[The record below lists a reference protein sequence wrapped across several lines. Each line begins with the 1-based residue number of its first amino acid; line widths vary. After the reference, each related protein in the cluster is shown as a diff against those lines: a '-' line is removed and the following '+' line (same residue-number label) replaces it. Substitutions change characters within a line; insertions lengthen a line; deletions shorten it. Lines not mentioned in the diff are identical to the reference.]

1 MATTSS
7 TNSTSS
13 AASAVTTSNI
23 DVASIVAQLMTVE
36 NQPLDAIKAKITG
49 VQTVISDLGT
59 MKSKVA
65 TLQSALTTF
74 EDPSTYNNPSANSSD
89 NTVVTATANSNAAIA
104 SVGVSV
110 SQLAQASKLL
120 LTKGANSNFSSATD
134 TVTIDAVNG
143 FSVKVGSATYNT
155 KDTANPLVSTGAG
168 GATTLTDLKNWING
182 LGVNVSANIVQT
194 ISANDYV
201 LQISGTQTGL
211 ANAVTVDLG
220 SLNSAAGSATSLS
233 TATAGSYT
241 PASNKVTTSGSGDGA
256 TFSVNVSGAN
266 AGTVTVTGGSGY
278 KIGDTVTI
286 AAGELGNGSSA
297 STFTITAVDGT
308 ADSLAASSITSAQN
322 AVATI
327 DGVTISRSSN
337 SINDVV
343 SGITFNLV
351 GQSANGSTTSV
362 TVQQGADNSSA
373 MINTLINAYNDV
385 VNQYNTYTANSNS
398 SSGTTSTNGDFAND
412 PTMLSFVNN
421 IKSMFAYG
429 ATDTTSAAISGYSSI
444 TNSANIDT
452 TNGYL
457 QVNGAKYKFSSIGQ
471 SDPTVSQFVSWVNG
485 LGAGVTASF
494 DGSKINLNNS
504 QTGGSN
510 SIDLSG
516 VTNPVARTTVSLAAM
531 GMDIQLDGTMQFN
544 TASYQQAASSGLYS
558 KLAKG
563 LKMGFSGSGSSLD
576 TFLISEIDP
585 AKGAL
590 VQQIATQQ
598 SSISDLQKRQANL
611 QDHLNQVQNNYI
623 TQYSALNALLFQLNS
638 TSTSLASALAA
649 VTNINAGN

>member
-1 MATTSS
+1 MATTSTTNTS
-7 TNSTSS
+7 TT
-13 AASAVTTSNI
+13 ASAVTTSNI
-23 DVASIVAQLMTVE
+23 DVASIVSQLMTVE

-65 TLQSALTTF
+65 TLQSTLTTF

-89 NTVVTATANSNAAIA
+89 NTVVTATANSSAAIA

-168 GATTLTDLKNWING
+168 GDTTLTDLKNWING

-194 ISANDYV
+194 VSANDYV

-211 ANAVTVDLG
+211 ANAVTVNLG
-220 SLNSAAGSATSLS
+220 SLNSATGSATSLS

-241 PASNKVTTSGSGDGA
+241 PASNKITTSGSGTGA
-256 TFSVNVSGAN
+256 TISVNVSGAN

-278 KIGDTVTI
+278 KIGDTVKI
-286 AAGELGNGSSA
+286 AAGELGNGSLA
-297 STFTITAVDGT
+297 STFTITALDGA
-308 ADSLAASSITSAQN
+308 ADKLAASSISSAQN
-322 AVATI
+322 ALATI
-327 DGVTISRSSN
+327 GGVTVSRSSN

-373 MINTLINAYNDV
+373 MINTLIKAYNDV
-385 VNQYNTYTANSNS
+385 ITQYNTYTANSNS
-398 SSGTTSTNGDFAND
+398 GSSTATKNGDFAND

-444 TNSANIDT
+444 TNSANIDA

-590 VQQIATQQ
+590 VQQIASQQ
-598 SSISDLQKRQANL
+598 SSVSDLQKRQANL

-623 TQYSALNALLFQLNS
+623 TQYSSLNALLFQLNS

-649 VTNINAGN
+649 VTNINAGK

>member
-1 MATTSS
+1 MATTG
-7 TNSTSS
+7 TTTATS

-89 NTVVTATANSNAAIA
+89 TSVVTATANSNAAIG
-104 SVGVSV
+104 SVNVSV

-120 LTKGANSNFSSATD
+120 LTKGVNSNFSSATD
-134 TVTIDAVNG
+134 TVTIDSVNG
-143 FSVKVGSATYNT
+143 FSIKVGNTAYNT
-155 KDTANPLVSTGAG
+155 KAVANPLAATGAG

-182 LGVNVSANIVQT
+182 LGANIAANIVQT
-194 ISANDYV
+194 VSANDYV
-201 LQISGTQTGL
+201 LQISGTQTGS
-211 ANAVTVDLG
+211 ANAVTVDVGTLSSATG
-220 SLNSAAGSATSLS
+220 SALTGLSAATVGI
-233 TATAGSYT
+233 YT
-241 PASNKVTTSGSGDGA
+241 PNSSKISTSGSGTGA
-256 TFSVNVSGAN
+256 TIAVNVSGVN
-266 AGTVTVTGGSGY
+266 SGTVTVTGGSGY

-286 AAGELGNGSSA
+286 AAGELGAGSSS
-297 STFTITAVDGT
+297 STFTINAVDGA
-308 ADSLAASSITSAQN
+308 ADKFAASSISSAQN
-322 AVATI
+322 AIATI
-327 DGVTISRSSN
+327 GGVTVSRASN

-343 SGITFNLV
+343 NGITFNLV
-351 GQSANGSTTSV
+351 GQSTNGSSASV
-362 TVQQGADNSSA
+362 TVQQGADSSSA
-373 MINTLINAYNDV
+373 MINTLIKAYNDV
-385 VNQYNTYTANSNS
+385 VSQYNTYTANSNS

-412 PTMLSFVNN
+412 PTLLSFVNN

-429 ATDTTSAAISGYSSI
+429 ATDTTSANISGYSSI
-444 TNSANIDT
+444 SDSAKLDT
-452 TNGYL
+452 VNGYL
-457 QVNGAKYKFSSIGQ
+457 QVNGVKYKFSSIGQ
-471 SDPTVSQFVSWVNG
+471 SDPTISQFVSWVNG
-485 LGAGVTASF
+485 LGAGITASF
-494 DGSKINLNNS
+494 GGSKINFNNS

-516 VTNPVARTTVSLAAM
+516 VINSVARTTVSLAAM
-531 GMDIQLDGTMQFN
+531 GMDIQLDGTIQFN

-576 TFLISEIDP
+576 AFLASEIDP

-598 SSISDLQKRQANL
+598 TSVTSLQKKQADFQN
-611 QDHLNQVQNNYI
+611 HLNQVQNNYI

-649 VTNINAGN
+649 VTNINAGK

>member
-1 MATTSS
+1 MATTSTTNTS
-7 TNSTSS
+7 TT
-13 AASAVTTSNI
+13 ASAVTTSNI
-23 DVASIVAQLMTVE
+23 DVASIVSQLMTVE

-65 TLQSALTTF
+65 TLQSTLTTF

-168 GATTLTDLKNWING
+168 GDTTLTDLKNWING

-194 ISANDYV
+194 VSANDYV

-211 ANAVTVDLG
+211 ANAVTVNLG
-220 SLNSAAGSATSLS
+220 SLNSAAGSATGLS

-241 PASNKVTTSGSGDGA
+241 PASNKVTTSGSGAGA
-256 TFSVNVSGAN
+256 TISVNVSGAN

-286 AAGELGNGSSA
+286 AAGELGNGSLA
-297 STFTITAVDGT
+297 STFTITALDGA
-308 ADSLAASSITSAQN
+308 ADKLAASSISSAQN
-322 AVATI
+322 AIATI
-327 DGVTISRSSN
+327 GGVTVSRSSN

-373 MINTLINAYNDV
+373 MINTLIKAYNDV
-385 VNQYNTYTANSNS
+385 ITQYNTYTANSNS
-398 SSGTTSTNGDFAND
+398 GSSTATKNGDFAND

-444 TNSANIDT
+444 TNSANIDA

-516 VTNPVARTTVSLAAM
+516 VTNPGARTTVSLAAM

-558 KLAKG
+558 KLANG

-576 TFLISEIDP
+576 TFLTSEIDP

-598 SSISDLQKRQANL
+598 SSVTSLQKRQADL
-611 QDHLNQVQNNYI
+611 QEHLNQVQNNYI

-649 VTNINAGN
+649 VTNINAGK